1 MSHKEVLNDS
11 FSPHTCF
18 MLFLYQFYH
27 LLTKP
32 DSLSPPHPTLSLP
45 CGAVEADFDA
55 NAVLNRDASVG
66 RAG

>member
-1 MSHKEVLNDS
+1 MTAFLPASVLCS
-11 FSPHTCF
+11 S
-18 MLFLYQFYH
+18 LYQFYH

-32 DSLSPPHPTLSLP
+32 DSLSPLPTLPLP

-55 NAVLNRDASVG
+55 NAVLGRDTTVG